1 LGVLSLIYG
10 VSMSKVV
17 KFVRER
23 TPFILVVYGAYICFR
38 SCSSRMASDILSF
51 IIVRSYSI
59 LSWFRYLSFLF
70 EFDRRD
76 VRIVMVDDTIIS
88 VGSKSK
94 AVYVA
99 FEPLLRRILYVWV
112 CDVATCLHL

>member
-1 LGVLSLIYG
+1 MYLYY
-10 VSMSKVV
+10 
-17 KFVRER
+17 R
-23 TPFILVVYGAYICFR
+23 FR
-38 SCSSRMASDILSF
+38 S
-51 IIVRSYSI
+51 
-59 LSWFRYLSFLF
+59 LSFLF

-76 VRIVMVDDTIIS
+76 VRIVVDDTIIS

-94 AVYVA
+94 IVYVA

>member
-1 LGVLSLIYG
+1 
-10 VSMSKVV
+10 M
-17 KFVRER
+17 
-23 TPFILVVYGAYICFR
+23 FIAYIYFR

-51 IIVRSYSI
+51 IIVRNYSI
-59 LSWFRYLSFLF
+59 LSWFRSLSFLF

-76 VRIVMVDDTIIS
+76 VRIVVDDTIIS

-94 AVYVA
+94 VVYVA
-99 FEPLLRRILYVWV
+99 FEPLLRRILYIWV